1 MPDITIRKLVELDK
15 EAREKISAFQA
26 EKDNFDAFLKMT
38 RKEMIERHSQEIQ
51 LKINEAIT
59 KYNFDL
65 QEKKQA
71 LSTEFSATLADI
83 DDMSSQKKRE
93 WVEELYRACLE

>member
-15 EAREKISAFQA
+15 DAREKVSAFQA
-26 EKDNFDAFLKMT
+26 EKDNFDQFLKMT
-38 RKEMIERHSQEIQ
+38 RQEMMERHSQEIQ
-51 LKINEAIT
+51 QKIDETIA

-71 LSTEFSATLADI
+71 LSAEFSATLADI
-83 DDMSSQKKRE
+83 DAMSAQKKQE
-93 WVEELYRACLE
+93 WVEDLFRSCLE